1 MVVSWEHVGIDSLVY
16 ITSKKNRR
24 VVIPIPLELRE
35 LLEEIGG
42 STGAILKN
50 SRGAPWTVSGLGG
63 VFQKA
68 KAKTQGFDTSLRI
81 HDLRGTYATWLA
93 VNGLTDQE
101 IGRIIAW
108 KETRV
113 AELRTRYIDETH
125 VVASLVERLSKRA
138 SL

>member
-1 MVVSWEHVGIDSLVY
+1 MV
-16 ITSKKNRR
+16 
-24 VVIPIPLELRE
+24 PILPELRE
-35 LLEEIGG
+35 LLAEIGD
-42 STGAILKN
+42 STGTILKN
-50 SRGAPWTVSGLGG
+50 SRGASWTESGLGS

-68 KAKTQGFDTSLRI
+68 KGKAQGFDASLRL

-93 VNGLTDQE
+93 TKGLTDQE

-113 AELRTRYIDETH
+113 AEIRLRYIDEAH

-138 SL
+138 